1 MNHHNSSPLYCA
13 KISPSKIPHDA
24 GPESEGAEELDGPK
38 IELIGWTYRDY
49 HPQMRS
55 TEIAPIR
62 LTAES

>member
-1 MNHHNSSPLYCA
+1 MNHHNSSPCTARRFL
-13 KISPSKIPHDA
+13 PVKIPHDA

-49 HPQMRS
+49 RPQMRS